1 MRVFVA
7 GASGAI
13 GRPLVA
19 ELIREGHQVI
29 GISRRASSLE
39 NLAKLGSTIL
49 EVDVFDSTAVER
61 AMRESQAEAVID
73 EITSLP
79 ATPAELGNAL
89 PGDRKVRIEGGGN
102 LHRAARPPESSATS
116 SNRAASS

>member
-19 ELIREGHQVI
+19 ELIRQGHQVT
-29 GISRRASSLE
+29 GITRRASSLE
-39 NLAKLGSTIL
+39 HLAKLGASVL
-49 EVDVFDSTAVER
+49 EVDVFDAAAVER
-61 AMRESQAEAVID
+61 ALRESEAEAVID

-79 ATPAELGNAL
+79 ATP
-89 PGDRKVRIEGGGN
+89 GDTPKPCPAI
-102 LHRAARPPESSATS
+102 ARSVSRVEATFIARQSLPESAATS
-116 SNRAASS
+116 SSRAASS